1 MHEPT
6 MAELYPSRTVVV
18 CAAAERRAEAQALAR
33 QLGVECLEEMPP
45 EPDRLALVLDA
56 ERLQMQWSDPRAP
69 GAVRA
74 EFVRG
79 RDGWRARSGAPR
91 GEALARAAGLRGDHR
106 PAVIDATA
114 GLGRDGFLLASFGC
128 SMALVERH
136 PVVAAVLRDGL
147 ARAAA
152 APAMKEATERIE
164 LIEDDAHTVL
174 TARTADVVL
183 VDPMYPP
190 RRKSAAVRKEMQ
202 LFQAL
207 VGEDDDAEAL
217 LRAALGAARRRVVV
231 KRPSG
236 APPLAGCEPSGS
248 VEERSTRFDIYAG
261 LAGE

>member
-1 MHEPT
+1 MT
-6 MAELYPSRTVVV
+6 ALYPSQTVVV
-18 CAAAERRAEAQALAR
+18 CAAAERRAEAQALAHR
-33 QLGVECLEEMPP
+33 LGVECLEEMPP

-79 RDGWRARSGAPR
+79 RDGWRARSRAPR
-91 GEALARAAGLRGDHR
+91 GEALARAAGLRGDYR
-106 PAVIDATA
+106 PTIIDATA

-128 SMALVERH
+128 SVTLIERH

-147 ARAAA
+147 ARAAI
-152 APAMKEATERIE
+152 APATMEATERIE

-174 TARTADVVL
+174 AARAADVVL

-207 VGEDDDAEAL
+207 VGGDEDAEVL
-217 LRAALGAARRRVVV
+217 LQAALAAARRRVVV

-236 APPLAGCEPSGS
+236 AAALTGHVPSGS
-248 VEERSTRFDIYAG
+248 VDERSTRFDIYAG
-261 LAGE
+261 LAGQ